1 MSHEEAFIRAFVLP
15 DKQHRWT
22 YLLLNKRRRSTFTH
36 RLADPIDID
45 TRWAVP
51 IQPSEQTSGRITE
64 LLRIRGAPD
73 QCHLISEFPAL
84 DDTDVQ
90 LSDALDTIV
99 GSGVGS
105 VISCLPGAL
114 AYYEGEMNTR
124 FLLQRP
130 QTQTAQWTIST
141 PYP

>member
-15 DKQHRWT
+15 DRQQRWT
-22 YLLLNKRRRSTFTH
+22 ELLLNDRRRSAFTH

-51 IQPSEQTSGRITE
+51 IPASEQTSDGIAA
-64 LLRIRGAPD
+64 LLRSCGAPA
-73 QCHLISEFPAL
+73 QCHLISEYPTL
-84 DDTDVQ
+84 DGTEAQ

-105 VISCLPGAL
+105 VVLCVPGVL
-114 AYYEGEMNTR
+114 AYYEGEVRTR
-124 FLLQRP
+124 FILQRR
-130 QTQTAQWTIST
+130 TK
-141 PYP
+141 

>member
-15 DKQHRWT
+15 DRQQRWSE
-22 YLLLNKRRRSTFTH
+22 LLLNERRRSSFTH

-51 IQPSEQTSGRITE
+51 IPPSEQTSDRIAV
-64 LLRIRGAPD
+64 LLRSRGAPA
-73 QCHLISEFPAL
+73 QCHLISEYPTL
-84 DDTDVQ
+84 DGTDVQ

-105 VISCLPGAL
+105 VVSCLPGAL
-114 AYYEGEMNTR
+114 AYYEGELRTR
-124 FLLQRP
+124 FILQRP
-130 QTQTAQWTIST
+130 PT
-141 PYP
+141 